1 MWVLWLLLLSVLVG
15 GALFLIWVGIRAQQA
30 DPEARVLE
38 LLQRDEEIR
47 SIEDLELRQPFM
59 DRVIVPIAR
68 RFGDFVLRFT
78 PQRVIAATELDL
90 LRAGLRARWDPT
102 LVLTA
107 RLALSMGLFLLG
119 FFLVRLSPSPNVRRS
134 ALLLALLFGFLGFYL
149 PVLFI
154 KSRIARRQKEILKAF
169 PDALDLLTI
178 CVQAGLGFDAA
189 MQKLVEKW
197 DNALSLEF
205 ARVLREVQLGKPRR
219 DALKDMA
226 ERIGLAEVSSFV
238 AAVVQA
244 EQLGVSLSN
253 ILQIQADA
261 MRLKRRQRAEEE
273 AHKAPVK
280 MLFPL
285 AFLVMPSLFIVLLGP
300 SLFILLRSG
309 IAAMFGG

>member
-1 MWVLWLLLLSVLVG
+1 MLVWIVLLLVLLI
-15 GALFLIWVGIRAQQA
+15 GAGFLVWVGLRSREE
-30 DPEARVLE
+30 DVETRVLE
-38 LLQRDEEIR
+38 LLQEGEEIR
-47 SIEDLELRQPFM
+47 SIEDLELRQPFTE
-59 DRVIVPIAR
+59 RVILPIAR
-68 RFGDFVLRFT
+68 RLGEFLVRFT
-78 PQRVIAATELDL
+78 PQQVIASTELDL
-90 LRAGLRARWDPT
+90 LRAGLRGRWDPT
-102 LVLTA
+102 VVV
-107 RLALSMGLFLLG
+107 ALRVILGIGLFIGG
-119 FFLVRLSPSPNVRRS
+119 FFLMRLSPSPNLRRS
-134 ALLLALLFGFLGFYL
+134 ALLMALIFGFLGFYL

-154 KSRIARRQKEILKAF
+154 KSRIARRQKEILKSF

-219 DALKDMA
+219 DALRDMA
-226 ERIGLAEVSSFV
+226 ERIGLPEVSSFV

-273 AHKAPVK
+273 ARRAPIK

-285 AFLVMPSLFIVLLGP
+285 AFLIMPSLFIVLLGP

-309 IAAMFGG
+309 VAAMFGG